1 VVQALF
7 MPVVA
12 LGFSVAPVAGQN
24 VGARLGDRVKT
35 VFKEASLMAIGWM
48 LLMAIVCELGP
59 AALIGVFS
67 TDSDVLAIGTEYLRI
82 VALTFVFSGL
92 IFVCSSMFQAMGNTL
107 PSLVASVTRIVVIAI
122 PAMALSTSTGF
133 RLVWVW
139 YLSAGAVVLQ
149 LAIVLLYLRREFRVR
164 LGATV
169 PGGARR
175 DVRAF
180 SA

>member
-1 VVQALF
+1 
-7 MPVVA
+7 
-12 LGFSVAPVAGQN
+12 
-24 VGARLGDRVKT
+24 
-35 VFKEASLMAIGWM
+35 
-48 LLMAIVCELGP
+48 
-59 AALIGVFS
+59 
-67 TDSDVLAIGTEYLRI
+67 
-82 VALTFVFSGL
+82 
-92 IFVCSSMFQAMGNTL
+92 
-107 PSLVASVTRIVVIAI
+107 
-122 PAMALSTSTGF
+122 
-133 RLVWVW
+133 VWVW